1 MSVKYIRIFEDE
13 MVAIEKVDGNKFC
26 CFIDSSKNDLAAIEH
41 LSSDL
46 QDLHRI
52 TVTLEAKESFDI
64 EIEIKDILSIERI
77 N

>member
-13 MVAIEKVDGNKFC
+13 MVAIEKVDGNKFF

-52 TVTLEAKESFDI
+52 TVTLEARESIDI

>member
-13 MVAIEKVDGNKFC
+13 MVAIEKVDGNKFF

-52 TVTLEAKESFDI
+52 TVTFTLEAKESI